1 MAILVL
7 QLILQLINHNPMQRA
22 FIVLLSTCVFLSC
35 HSKKEIKKDPF
46 IPVLSLIKG
55 QIADVDTSLYS
66 IRRIVFGDSSHNDTT
81 YIPRE
86 EFKNAAVDFLNIPDI
101 TEPDFAGR
109 YSESSSYDENI
120 NRAMIVYEPKDPQKE
135 QIQREEVLINPDGE
149 SGKVSSIIINS
160 IISSKDSLLEKK
172 LLWQI
177 DKSFQATII
186 RQKLGQPET
195 TTTYKVIWGED
206 E

>member
-1 MAILVL
+1 
-7 QLILQLINHNPMQRA
+7 MQRA
-22 FIVLLSTCVFLSC
+22 FIVLMSICVFLSC
-35 HSKKEIKKDPF
+35 KSKKDVKKEGF

-66 IRRIVFGDSSHNDTT
+66 IRKIVLGDSSHNDTT

-86 EFKNAAVDFLNIPDI
+86 EFKSAAIDFLNIPDI
-101 TEPDFAGR
+101 TDPDFAGR

-149 SGKVSSIIINS
+149 NGKVSSIIINS
-160 IISSKDSLLEKK
+160 VVSTKDSLLEKK

-186 RQKLGQPET
+186 RQKLGEPET

-206 E
+206 EK